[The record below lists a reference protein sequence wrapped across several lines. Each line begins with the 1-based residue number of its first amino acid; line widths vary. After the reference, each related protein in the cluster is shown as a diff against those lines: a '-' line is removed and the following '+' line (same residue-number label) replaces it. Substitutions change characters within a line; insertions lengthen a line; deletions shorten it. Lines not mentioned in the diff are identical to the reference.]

1 MKTIRCGQLTLASLA
16 IVIACISTATA
27 QVSLRPRISPGTQQ
41 TYHSQST
48 TTQILS
54 VAGMDVETKST
65 QFTISEQKTG
75 QRATDGTIRVTQ
87 QVRKLQQELNLPGL
101 SLTFDSDNPDKKAAL
116 PQLESI
122 LDVLRALAKLKV
134 TFVYNKSEKLTKV
147 EGVDAL
153 LASLKPELRKNHA
166 SQFSSE
172 TILRQRKDEIVRI
185 LDKPVRNGDQ
195 WKHTSV
201 LNLEAG
207 QKLTITREYTYAGPT
222 RQGKRT
228 LQKITVK
235 AVAITLT
242 QDPPEGTP
250 TKITDSKLKVAKSN
264 GEILIDAKRGVI
276 VSEKNSVQ
284 TKGTLTLEVNGQK
297 FPATLDLTLQN
308 ESKLEE

>member
-1 MKTIRCGQLTLASLA
+1 MKTIRYGRLTLASLA
-16 IVIACISTATA
+16 IVVACMSTATA
-27 QVSLRPRISPGTQQ
+27 QVSLRPRVSPETQQ
-41 TYHSQST
+41 TYRSQST

-65 QFTISEQKTG
+65 QFTISDHKTG
-75 QRATDGTIRVTQ
+75 PRAADGTIRVTE
-87 QVRKLQQELNLPGL
+87 QVRKLQQEINLPGI
-101 SLTFDSDNPDKKAAL
+101 SVTFDSDNPDKKAAL

-122 LDVLRALAKLKV
+122 LDVLRVIAKLKV
-134 TFVYNKSEKLTKV
+134 TFVYNKSGKLTKV

-153 LASLKPELRKNHA
+153 LASLKPELRKTRA
-166 SQFSSE
+166 SQFSAE
-172 TILRQRKDEIVRI
+172 TLLRQRKDQSDRI

-201 LNLEAG
+201 LDLEAG

-222 RQGKRT
+222 RQGDRT

-250 TKITDSKLKVAKSN
+250 TKISDSKLKVAKSS
-264 GEILIDAKRGVI
+264 GEILIDPKRGVI
-276 VSEKNSVQ
+276 VSENSSLQ
-284 TKGTLTLEVNGQK
+284 TKGTLTLEINGQK
-297 FPATLDLTLQN
+297 LPAALDLTLQSK
-308 ESKLEE
+308 SKLGE